1 MAETYDFLFKVLLV
15 GDTNVGKTCVVTRFS
30 ADAFTTYSKPTL
42 GELSCLTHQQQTW
55 FFTRN
60 C

>member
-1 MAETYDFLFKVLLV
+1 MAETYDFLSNVLLV

-30 ADAFTTYSKPTL
+30 ADTFPTYSISTI